1 MNVKSHFLNLVDQ
14 KGGFKPL
21 HAHFDKSNVV
31 TPDILMQAQKDSMQD
46 KWHTYNKIKANY
58 TFQDVYNRAEKCIF
72 SLIKQKVKLSSLVK
86 SRLIK
91 FLLSLIIVSIAVLI
105 IIFNLR
111 DNIIY
116 FYGPTELLKNSDK
129 QGQIMR
135 LGGLVSVDS
144 FQNETDSIFY
154 FSITDGEN
162 EIDVK
167 YEGILPNL
175 FAEDKGVVVE
185 GVYMNDGR
193 FIANKVL
200 AKHDENY
207 MPPEVIET
215 LKKSG
220 KWQGE

>member
-1 MNVKSHFLNLVDQ
+1 M
-14 KGGFKPL
+14 
-21 HAHFDKSNVV
+21 
-31 TPDILMQAQKDSMQD
+31 T
-46 KWHTYNKIKANY
+46 
-58 TFQDVYNRAEKCIF
+58 
-72 SLIKQKVKLSSLVK
+72 SLVK

-91 FLLSLIIVSIAVLI
+91 FLLSLIIVLIAVLI

-116 FYGPTELLKNSDK
+116 FNGPTELLKNSDK

-144 FQNETDSIFY
+144 VQNETDSIFY
-154 FSITDGEN
+154 FSITDGDN
-162 EIDVK
+162 EIEVK

-193 FIANKVL
+193 FIANNVL

>member
-1 MNVKSHFLNLVDQ
+1 MTN
-14 KGGFKPL
+14 
-21 HAHFDKSNVV
+21 
-31 TPDILMQAQKDSMQD
+31 
-46 KWHTYNKIKANY
+46 
-58 TFQDVYNRAEKCIF
+58 
-72 SLIKQKVKLSSLVK
+72 LVK

-144 FQNETDSIFY
+144 VQNETDSIFY
-154 FSITDGEN
+154 FSITDGDN
-162 EIDVK
+162 EIEVK

-207 MPPEVIET
+207 MPREVAEK
-215 LKKSG
+215 LQENGQWRG
-220 KWQGE
+220 KIGDSQQ

>member
-1 MNVKSHFLNLVDQ
+1 MN
-14 KGGFKPL
+14 
-21 HAHFDKSNVV
+21 
-31 TPDILMQAQKDSMQD
+31 
-46 KWHTYNKIKANY
+46 
-58 TFQDVYNRAEKCIF
+58 
-72 SLIKQKVKLSSLVK
+72 SSVK

-91 FLLSLIIVSIAVLI
+91 FLLSLIIVLISILI

-116 FYGPTELLKNSDK
+116 FYSPSDLVENSDRR
-129 QGQIMR
+129 GQIMR
-135 LGGLVSVDS
+135 LGGLVSIDS
-144 FQNETDSIFY
+144 FRNETDSIFY
-154 FSITDGEN
+154 FNITDGNN
-162 EIDVK
+162 EISVK

-185 GVYMNDGR
+185 GIYMNDNR